1 MIEQISAFFSTEMIY
16 LWLNLGVIPFWIIL
30 IFFPQSK
37 ICNYIVVSIFPFF
50 LLSLVY
56 SYLLYLFYMTGY
68 NYNQNFSLY
77 LGLDDLRNL
86 FSENAFL
93 LLFWIHF
100 LGVNLFCGCWI
111 VKDSQ
116 KFNISK
122 YVNFIPLLIT
132 YFIGP
137 IGLFL
142 YWLIRVVNAKKF
154 NLIGIPFLRPVCLE
168 PSCEI

>member
-37 ICNYIVVSIFPFF
+37 ICNYIVISIFPFF

-100 LGVNLFCGCWI
+100 LAVNLFCGCWI

-122 YVNFIPLLIT
+122 YVNFIPLFIT

-154 NLIGIPFLRPVCLE
+154 NLID
-168 PSCEI
+168 

>member
-77 LGLDDLRNL
+77 LGLNDLRNL

-122 YVNFIPLLIT
+122 YVNFIPLFIT

-142 YWLIRVVNAKKF
+142 YWLIRVVYAKKI
-154 NLIGIPFLRPVCLE
+154 NLID
-168 PSCEI
+168 

>member
-122 YVNFIPLLIT
+122 YVNFIPLFIT

-154 NLIGIPFLRPVCLE
+154 NLID
-168 PSCEI
+168 

>member
-1 MIEQISAFFSTEMIY
+1 MIEQISAFFSTEIIY

-37 ICNYIVVSIFPFF
+37 MCNYIVISIFPFF

-77 LGLDDLRNL
+77 LGLNDLRNL

-100 LGVNLFCGCWI
+100 LAVNLFCGCWI

-122 YVNFIPLLIT
+122 YVNLIPLFIT

-154 NLIGIPFLRPVCLE
+154 NLID
-168 PSCEI
+168 

>member
-16 LWLNLGVIPFWIIL
+16 LWLNLGVIPFWVIL

-77 LGLDDLRNL
+77 LGLDDLRSL

-122 YVNFIPLLIT
+122 YVNFIPLFIT

-154 NLIGIPFLRPVCLE
+154 NLID
-168 PSCEI
+168 

>member
-16 LWLNLGVIPFWIIL
+16 LWLNLGVIPFWVIL

-77 LGLDDLRNL
+77 LGLDNLRSL

-122 YVNFIPLLIT
+122 YVNFIPLFIT

-142 YWLIRVVNAKKF
+142 YWLIRVVYAKKI
-154 NLIGIPFLRPVCLE
+154 NLID
-168 PSCEI
+168 

>member
-1 MIEQISAFFSTEMIY
+1 MIEQISAFFSSEMIY

-77 LGLDDLRNL
+77 LGLDDLRSL

-122 YVNFIPLLIT
+122 YVNLIPLFIT

-154 NLIGIPFLRPVCLE
+154 NLID
-168 PSCEI
+168 

>member
-1 MIEQISAFFSTEMIY
+1 MIEQISAFFSSEMIY
-16 LWLNLGVIPFWIIL
+16 LWLNLGVIPFWVIL

-100 LGVNLFCGCWI
+100 LGMNLFCGCWI

-122 YVNFIPLLIT
+122 YVNFIPLFIT

-142 YWLIRVVNAKKF
+142 YWLIRVVYAKKI
-154 NLIGIPFLRPVCLE
+154 NLID
-168 PSCEI
+168 

>member
-1 MIEQISAFFSTEMIY
+1 MIEQISAFFSSEMIY

-37 ICNYIVVSIFPFF
+37 LCNYIVISIFPFF

-56 SYLLYLFYMTGY
+56 CYILYLFYMTGY

-77 LGLDDLRNL
+77 LGLDDLRSL

-122 YVNFIPLLIT
+122 YVNLIPLFIT

-154 NLIGIPFLRPVCLE
+154 NLID
-168 PSCEI
+168 

>member
-77 LGLDDLRNL
+77 LGLNDLRNL

-100 LGVNLFCGCWI
+100 LAVNLFCGCWI

-122 YVNFIPLLIT
+122 YVNLIPLFIT

-154 NLIGIPFLRPVCLE
+154 NLID
-168 PSCEI
+168 

>member
-16 LWLNLGVIPFWIIL
+16 LWLNLGVIPFWVIL

-37 ICNYIVVSIFPFF
+37 ICDYIVVSIFPFF

-100 LGVNLFCGCWI
+100 LGVNLFCGCWV

-122 YVNFIPLLIT
+122 YVNFIPLFIT

-142 YWLIRVVNAKKF
+142 YWLIRVVYAKKI
-154 NLIGIPFLRPVCLE
+154 NLID
-168 PSCEI
+168 

>member
-1 MIEQISAFFSTEMIY
+1 MIEQISAFFSSEMIY

-37 ICNYIVVSIFPFF
+37 LCNYIVISIFPFF
-50 LLSLVY
+50 VLSLVY

-68 NYNQNFSLY
+68 NFNQNFSLY
-77 LGLDDLRNL
+77 LGLDNLRNL

-111 VKDSQ
+111 IKDSQ

-122 YVNFIPLLIT
+122 YVNFIPLFIT

-137 IGLFL
+137 VGLFL
-142 YWLIRVVNAKKF
+142 YWLIRVVYAKKI
-154 NLIGIPFLRPVCLE
+154 NLID
-168 PSCEI
+168 

>member
-1 MIEQISAFFSTEMIY
+1 MIEQISAFFSSEMIY

-37 ICNYIVVSIFPFF
+37 LCNYIIISIFPFF

-77 LGLDDLRNL
+77 LGLNDLRNL

-100 LGVNLFCGCWI
+100 LAVNLFCGCWI

-122 YVNFIPLLIT
+122 YVNLIPLFIT

-154 NLIGIPFLRPVCLE
+154 NLID
-168 PSCEI
+168 

>member
-1 MIEQISAFFSTEMIY
+1 MIEQISAFFSSEMIY
-16 LWLNLGVIPFWIIL
+16 LWLNLGVIPFWVIL

-37 ICNYIVVSIFPFF
+37 ICDYIVVSIFPFF

-77 LGLDDLRNL
+77 LGLDNLRSL

-100 LGVNLFCGCWI
+100 LGVNLFCGCWV

-122 YVNFIPLLIT
+122 YVNFIPLFIT

-142 YWLIRVVNAKKF
+142 YWLIRVVYAKKI
-154 NLIGIPFLRPVCLE
+154 NLID
-168 PSCEI
+168 

>member
-1 MIEQISAFFSTEMIY
+1 MIEQISAFFSSEMIY

-37 ICNYIVVSIFPFF
+37 LCNYIVISIFPFF
-50 LLSLVY
+50 VLSLVY

-68 NYNQNFSLY
+68 NFNQNFSLY
-77 LGLDDLRNL
+77 LGLDNLRNL

-111 VKDSQ
+111 IKDSQ

-122 YVNFIPLLIT
+122 YINFIPLFIT

-142 YWLIRVVNAKKF
+142 YWLIRVVYAKKI
-154 NLIGIPFLRPVCLE
+154 NLID
-168 PSCEI
+168 

>member
-1 MIEQISAFFSTEMIY
+1 MIEQISAFFSSEMIY

-37 ICNYIVVSIFPFF
+37 LCNYVVISIFPFF

-56 SYLLYLFYMTGY
+56 SYLLYSFYMTGY

-77 LGLDDLRNL
+77 LGLDNLRNL

-111 VKDSQ
+111 IKDSQ

-122 YVNFIPLLIT
+122 YVNFIPLFIT

-142 YWLIRVVNAKKF
+142 YWLIRVVYAKKI
-154 NLIGIPFLRPVCLE
+154 NLID
-168 PSCEI
+168 

>member
-37 ICNYIVVSIFPFF
+37 MCNYIVISIFPFF

-77 LGLDDLRNL
+77 LGLNDLRNL

-100 LGVNLFCGCWI
+100 LALNLFCGCWI

-122 YVNFIPLLIT
+122 YVNLIPLFIT

-154 NLIGIPFLRPVCLE
+154 NLID
-168 PSCEI
+168 

>member
-1 MIEQISAFFSTEMIY
+1 MIEQISAFFSSEMIY

-37 ICNYIVVSIFPFF
+37 ICDYIVVSIFPFF

-122 YVNFIPLLIT
+122 YVNFIPLFIT

-142 YWLIRVVNAKKF
+142 YWLIRVVYAKKI
-154 NLIGIPFLRPVCLE
+154 NLID
-168 PSCEI
+168 

>member
-16 LWLNLGVIPFWIIL
+16 LWLNLGVIPFWVIL

-122 YVNFIPLLIT
+122 YVNLIPLFIT

-154 NLIGIPFLRPVCLE
+154 NLID
-168 PSCEI
+168 

>member
-37 ICNYIVVSIFPFF
+37 MCNYIVISIFPFF

-77 LGLDDLRNL
+77 LGLNDLRNL

-100 LGVNLFCGCWI
+100 LAVNLFCGCWI

-142 YWLIRVVNAKKF
+142 YWLLRVVNAIKF
-154 NLIGIPFLRPVCLE
+154 NLID
-168 PSCEI
+168 

>member
-16 LWLNLGVIPFWIIL
+16 LWLNLGVIPFWVIL

-77 LGLDDLRNL
+77 LGLDNLRSL

-122 YVNFIPLLIT
+122 YVNFIPLFIT

-154 NLIGIPFLRPVCLE
+154 NLID
-168 PSCEI
+168 

>member
-86 FSENAFL
+86 FSKNAFL

-122 YVNFIPLLIT
+122 YINFIPLFIT

-154 NLIGIPFLRPVCLE
+154 NLID
-168 PSCEI
+168 

>member
-77 LGLDDLRNL
+77 LGLDNLRSL

-122 YVNFIPLLIT
+122 YVNFIPLFIT

-142 YWLIRVVNAKKF
+142 YWLIRVVYAKKI
-154 NLIGIPFLRPVCLE
+154 NLID
-168 PSCEI
+168 

>member
-1 MIEQISAFFSTEMIY
+1 MIEQISAFFSSEMIY

-37 ICNYIVVSIFPFF
+37 ICDYIVVSIFPFF

-77 LGLDDLRNL
+77 LGLDNLRSL

-100 LGVNLFCGCWI
+100 LGVNLFCGCWV

-122 YVNFIPLLIT
+122 YVNFIPLFIT

-142 YWLIRVVNAKKF
+142 YWLIRVVYAKKI
-154 NLIGIPFLRPVCLE
+154 NLID
-168 PSCEI
+168 

>member
-16 LWLNLGVIPFWIIL
+16 LWLNLGVIPFWVIL

-77 LGLDDLRNL
+77 LGLNDLRNL

-100 LGVNLFCGCWI
+100 LAVNLFCGCWI

-122 YVNFIPLLIT
+122 YVNLIPLFIT

-154 NLIGIPFLRPVCLE
+154 NLID
-168 PSCEI
+168 

>member
-77 LGLDDLRNL
+77 LGLDDLRSL
-86 FSENAFL
+86 FSENAFF

-122 YVNFIPLLIT
+122 YVNFIPLFIT

-142 YWLIRVVNAKKF
+142 YWLIRVVYAKKI
-154 NLIGIPFLRPVCLE
+154 NLID
-168 PSCEI
+168 

>member
-16 LWLNLGVIPFWIIL
+16 LWLNLGVIPFWVIL

-100 LGVNLFCGCWI
+100 LGVNLFCGCWV

-122 YVNFIPLLIT
+122 YVNFIPLFIT

-142 YWLIRVVNAKKF
+142 YWLIRVVYAKKI
-154 NLIGIPFLRPVCLE
+154 NLID
-168 PSCEI
+168 

>member
-50 LLSLVY
+50 LLSLIY

-122 YVNFIPLLIT
+122 YVNFIPLFIT

-154 NLIGIPFLRPVCLE
+154 NLID
-168 PSCEI
+168 

>member
-16 LWLNLGVIPFWIIL
+16 LWLNLGVIPFWVIL

-37 ICNYIVVSIFPFF
+37 ICDYIVVSIFPFF

-77 LGLDDLRNL
+77 LGLDNLRSL

-100 LGVNLFCGCWI
+100 LGVNLFCGCWV

-122 YVNFIPLLIT
+122 YVNFIPLFIT

-142 YWLIRVVNAKKF
+142 YWLIRVVYAKKI
-154 NLIGIPFLRPVCLE
+154 NLID
-168 PSCEI
+168 

>member
-111 VKDSQ
+111 IKDSQ
-116 KFNISK
+116 KFNI
-122 YVNFIPLLIT
+122 YQNM
-132 YFIGP
+132 
-137 IGLFL
+137 
-142 YWLIRVVNAKKF
+142 
-154 NLIGIPFLRPVCLE
+154 
-168 PSCEI
+168 

>member
-37 ICNYIVVSIFPFF
+37 MCNYIVISIFPFF

-122 YVNFIPLLIT
+122 YVNFIPLFIT

-154 NLIGIPFLRPVCLE
+154 NLID
-168 PSCEI
+168 

>member
-1 MIEQISAFFSTEMIY
+1 MIEQISAFFNTEMIY

-122 YVNFIPLLIT
+122 YVNFIPLFIT

-142 YWLIRVVNAKKF
+142 YWLIRVVYAKKI
-154 NLIGIPFLRPVCLE
+154 NLID
-168 PSCEI
+168 

>member
-1 MIEQISAFFSTEMIY
+1 MIEQISAFFSSEMIY

-37 ICNYIVVSIFPFF
+37 LCNYIVISIFPFF
-50 LLSLVY
+50 VLSLVY

-68 NYNQNFSLY
+68 NFNQNFSLY
-77 LGLDDLRNL
+77 LGLDNLRNL

-93 LLFWIHF
+93 LLFWVHF

-111 VKDSQ
+111 IKDSQ

-122 YVNFIPLLIT
+122 YINFIPLFIT

-142 YWLIRVVNAKKF
+142 YWLIRVVYAKKI
-154 NLIGIPFLRPVCLE
+154 NLID
-168 PSCEI
+168 